1 VQRALSGWTATHP
14 ATSAVVIRLTPA
26 GTTQVAG
33 YRVEAGA
40 IPASTMKLVT
50 TAGALLQFGPR
61 HRFTTT
67 LYAAPG
73 ATVRRRVL
81 RGTLYLR
88 GAGDPQ
94 LATRSYAARYL
105 EGRGT
110 SIGAL
115 ALPLRRE
122 GVRGVRGRLVA
133 DESLFD
139 SRRMG
144 PTWPSYYSAYAGPL
158 SALPTNQDYAGND
171 RARYTSDPP
180 LAAAQRLRAAL
191 RGVGIV
197 QAGALARGVTPD
209 GARVLSRVRSPRL
222 SSILRGMN
230 LASDNFVAE
239 TIAKDVGAY
248 GAGRGTTAAGVART
262 RALLAHLG
270 IMSRADRLVDGS
282 GLSRQNR
289 LTAGT
294 LARLVAAADRDPR
307 WGGALLGSLAH
318 GGQGTLIH
326 RFTSGPARLRV
337 RAKTGYIDGAAA
349 LAGRVVSVHGERYA
363 FAMLMNT
370 PDIYGAHAIQ
380 DRIVTMLA
388 AGAEDTPR

>member
-61 HRFTTT
+61 HRFATT

-110 SIGAL
+110 SLAAL
-115 ALPLRRE
+115 VLPLRRQ

-144 PTWPSYYSAYAGPL
+144 PTWPSYYSAYSAPL

-171 RARYTSDPP
+171 RSRYTSDPP

-209 GARVLSRVRSPRL
+209 GVRPIARVRSARL

-230 LASDNFVAE
+230 LDSDNFVAE

-270 IMSRADRLVDGS
+270 VMSPADRLVDGS
-282 GLSRQNR
+282 GLSRANR

-294 LARLVAAADRDPR
+294 LARLVAAADRDPT
-307 WGGALLGSLAH
+307 WGRALLGSLAH

-388 AGAEDTPR
+388 AGAEDAAR